1 MISLLLRQLL
11 GRRGRFFA
19 PSFFFRR
26 RRHCRQCH
34 RRRHATSRVCESV
47 AISDRNS
54 HRDSMHGE
62 HGESGQ
68 SATFSHAWQRCEK
81 KYKNRKEQCT
91 QRCTLYTGFVTV
103 LAIYTSEQGGENPG
117 FDPRSKPQI
126 LLRFHFPTYIK
137 SSTSASKHPLADGV
151 SYFRAGNRMFQES
164 GPAHLT

>member
-1 MISLLLRQLL
+1 MAGGVDFS
-11 GRRGRFFA
+11 
-19 PSFFFRR
+19 RR
-26 RRHCRQCH
+26 RFSFDAVVIAANAIAAAMPHLESARALLFQIAIRIMIQCMVNMVKVH
-34 RRRHATSRVCESV
+34 
-47 AISDRNS
+47 
-54 HRDSMHGE
+54 
-62 HGESGQ
+62 GQ

-117 FDPRSKPQI
+117 FDPGSKPQI

-137 SSTSASKHPLADGV
+137 SSTSASKHPLVDGV